1 LAGPST
7 REESPQGRAPAGT
20 SGAVSAILAIAAL
33 LALGFVLRFII
44 AYVLLPGS
52 GFPND
57 LGAFQAWG
65 NDIAQHGPIGF
76 YDRAGFLDYP
86 PVYLLLLGLVSF
98 LSGGNI
104 GEGVKLI
111 PMLADLGLAAVVWVM
126 VRELGVSGRRA
137 FIAAAI
143 VVINPITWFNSAIW
157 GQADA
162 VGSILLLLG
171 LRELQKDRRETASV
185 LAVLA
190 ALTKLQLGILG
201 FVVAFVVL
209 RRSLNPKDGEPSPE
223 RVLTSLGAGLITAAL
238 VCLPF
243 TGLDLA
249 GIVHRIGSVAGILT
263 LGVGLIAGVG
273 GVALGRRYLP
283 IADSA
288 LRGTASLL
296 IGAGTAVVFAGMVFD
311 SMVSRL
317 LNTFGEYPYLTLNAY
332 NPWSLVGDSTG
343 AAMDRSLSWIHDA
356 PWSDAT
362 SSSGGT
368 GFIVGPFPLGVSA
381 VALLVAAALGVAAY
395 VAWSGKSAS
404 AAAETG
410 GSAGLEL
417 QVGSGRGGRVGS
429 WAQAEFHSLWGAF
442 AVSAVAICGV
452 VAISLTGS
460 LYAATLGTGLL
471 LATILGVSGWAAW
484 RDDAQ
489 SLLVALAILTIA
501 FFVVPTRVHERYLFP
516 FFGLGAILLAAS
528 PRWRV
533 VYGLLAVVNTAN
545 LLAVLGQY
553 KGIPAGDGT
562 IGGTLN
568 DWSVAIR
575 TATWFDGL
583 IWPIALSAVV
593 TGFVMVW
600 ALLQMRDRA
609 AQALARETA
618 SRAVDSPA
626 PSWWTSLGEGEPD
639 ESPGVAMS
647 AGASISGR
655 DDEFDQAYIEDSWAE
670 DDGPHRA
677 YADLAMQPRYVPRWV
692 MSLWRRLSRP
702 SSQPDRSAA
711 LNAEPRGRL
720 DKLDVWVVVALILAI
735 LSMRVYRLGEP
746 AQMHFDE
753 VYHARTATE
762 FLQDFKYGIRHDVQN
777 ITIYE
782 WTHPHFA
789 KYAIAGSITLFSDDK
804 VTSTGSLSVPVK
816 DVLVQPRTAFS
827 PANPV
832 TDSEATANYD
842 VRYGDRVLVATG
854 SDVKV
859 YDLQT
864 RALTYTYPITGASA
878 FSEVG
883 PTGLVYV
890 GTSDGRIYR
899 LDTTSLDDVRQGLA
913 STAKPPVALDV
924 TTGLSISHVFTG
936 MPPYILA
943 SDATGNI
950 VSIDLTTSGGSVVGR
965 GLVPGA
971 ADFAKL
977 GTGASSV
984 VASPSGVTNA
994 SAEAQA
1000 IASVLGIDVEP
1011 IQSAL
1016 ATPGGLEVALPVGS
1030 LSSDQIASL
1039 RDRITS
1045 GELPG
1050 ITIST
1055 TNPQVL
1061 VAYRDGVGVLDA
1073 RHVVI
1078 DPATTIATDSPAT
1091 SIAINSN
1098 QSQDSYVTAGAS
1110 ILLLKVNTTDG
1121 SPSATK
1127 DGSISKMPGVVTKV
1141 VFDNATKV
1149 VHALGRTPDGSGW
1162 TVYAI
1167 ETNGDAFFSDAQLPF
1182 EPVAIGLDSSPQ
1194 MPDVNHEALLA
1205 FAPDGSMASVDV
1217 GQFAFSWRLVGVL
1230 FGTLMAVCMYLLA
1243 RILFRRRSVG
1253 LLLAA
1258 FSLMDGM
1265 LFAQSRIAMNDT
1277 YVGGLLLLAYV
1288 IFALLW
1294 LDGGKRRYAFWLG
1307 MPVLG
1312 LVLGLALS
1320 AKWVALYAIASI
1332 GVLILIRSALG
1343 RLLTILGLAAGTGV
1357 LGYMAIGEMKYAP
1370 GTGNVSLTAF
1380 LLLAAVGVVVAGT
1393 MWVINT
1399 RLVPDK
1405 VFAGLSTAVLA
1416 GLLFAAAL
1424 TFSPGSLQNGAPN
1437 YTFFIIMLAVTS
1449 LAAAANAYHPVA
1461 WTREELYFGIGAPV
1475 VVGALAGVLGLLRMN
1490 GTLLEVGVGGIGV
1503 GIAAG
1508 VAFWVGGQAGFGPL
1522 AVPPR
1527 PGSPASFADPAASA
1541 PAGWLRLG
1549 SGFGLPAAW
1558 MGLCVLVLPIIVYVV
1573 MYIPWSQ
1580 PWQPQIDAG
1589 PNATGSLPV
1598 LMCFHF
1604 DTQANICDSAWPAGH
1619 TGQTLWD
1626 LTISMYNYHND
1637 LRASHAASSPWWAWP
1652 MDLKPVWFDSGG
1664 DVPGMSSWIHDGG
1677 NPALW
1682 WMAIFGMAF
1691 ITWQAFKRRSLGLAL
1706 IAVAFFWQWL
1716 SWARIDRAAFQYHFY
1731 TALPFFLMALA
1742 YFLAELWHGPSRRT
1756 WLLARVAAA
1765 AALLFPGVMWLLK
1778 PALCGL
1784 ARVDATN
1791 TYGNSVC
1798 GTGTGDV
1805 VITSRMFLIAVVVI
1819 VALVVLS
1826 AVLWR
1831 LERRQEEGI
1840 EDRNWILQLLAP
1852 VAVGLGVV
1860 AWLSLSGPNDVLI
1873 HAALPPDL
1881 LAIFLGLLGLVMSYF
1896 ALTARN
1902 PRRFVLGVCVIAA
1915 MVFLAL
1921 YPDLSGLWL
1930 PSKIIGIYYA
1940 PLPTW
1945 LYGFQFSVNLQVSE
1959 SVKLISVYGISSAL
1973 LALFVACMAAWVAW
1987 ERRIVVGWRRSRLLL
2002 GAGSAAPADSAA
2014 DPAADAPAA
2023 SEGPSEGAGQADS
2036 KSGDAPA
2043 PTKDSSQSKGTDVS

>member
-1 LAGPST
+1 L
-7 REESPQGRAPAGT
+7 
-20 SGAVSAILAIAAL
+20 I
-33 LALGFVLRFII
+33 LRFII

-76 YDRAGFLDYP
+76 YDRAGFIDYP

-137 FIAAAI
+137 FIATLI
-143 VVINPITWFNSAIW
+143 VVVNPITWFNSAIW

-171 LRELQKDRRETASV
+171 LRELQKDRREAASV

-201 FVVAFVVL
+201 FVVVFVVL
-209 RRSLNPKDGEPSPE
+209 RRSLAPKTGEPSPE

-243 TGLDLA
+243 TGLDLV
-249 GIVHRIGSVAGILT
+249 GIVHRLGSGPGILT
-263 LGVGLIAGVG
+263 LGVGLIAGIG

-283 IADSA
+283 IANSA
-288 LRGTASLL
+288 RREAASLL
-296 IGAGTAVVFAGMVFD
+296 IGAGTVVVFAGMVFD
-311 SMVSRL
+311 SIVSHL

-343 AAMDRSLSWIHDA
+343 AAMDRSLSWIHDT
-356 PWSDAT
+356 PWSDAPGV
-362 SSSGGT
+362 SGP
-368 GFIVGPFPLGVSA
+368 GFIVGPFPVAVSVA
-381 VALLVAAALGVAAY
+381 ALLVAAVLGAAAY
-395 VAWSGKSAS
+395 VAWRRRS
-404 AAAETG
+404 AASVAEV
-410 GSAGLEL
+410 A
-417 QVGSGRGGRVGS
+417 SGRGGRVGR
-429 WAQAEFHSLWGAF
+429 WTHAEFHSLWGAF
-442 AVSAVAICGV
+442 AAAAVVIGSV
-452 VAISLTGS
+452 VALSLTGS
-460 LYAATLGTGLL
+460 LYAATLGSGLL
-471 LATILGVSGWAAW
+471 LITLVGVSAWAAW
-484 RDDAQ
+484 RDDQQ

-501 FFVVPTRVHERYLFP
+501 FFVLPTRVHERYLFP
-516 FFGLGAILLAAS
+516 FFGLGAILLASS

-545 LLAVLGQY
+545 LLAVLVQY

-562 IGGTLN
+562 VGGTLN
-568 DWSVAIR
+568 DWGRGIA
-575 TATWFDGL
+575 TATWFDGI
-583 IWPIALSAVV
+583 IWPIAVSGVV
-593 TGFVMVW
+593 TGLIMVW

-609 AQALARETA
+609 ALALARETA
-618 SRAVDSPA
+618 SRATDPQAPA
-626 PSWWTSLGEGEPD
+626 WWTSLGEAKPVGSTEPLELPALAASVPGD
-639 ESPGVAMS
+639 EQ
-647 AGASISGR
+647 
-655 DDEFDQAYIEDSWAE
+655 DETYVDDSWT
-670 DDGPHRA
+670 DDDFHVA
-677 YADLAMQPRYVPRWV
+677 YADPLSEPRYVPRWA
-692 MSLWRRLSRP
+692 MSLWRRVSGP

-711 LNAEPRGRL
+711 LDSEPRGRL
-720 DKLDVWVVVALILAI
+720 DKLDIWVVVALILAI

-762 FLQDFKYGIRHDVQN
+762 FLQDFRYGIRHDVQDV
-777 ITIYE
+777 TIYE

-804 VTSTGSLSVPVK
+804 VTSTGSLNVPVK

-827 PANPV
+827 PGSPN
-832 TDSEATANYD
+832 TDSEATADYSI
-842 VRYGDRVLVATG
+842 RYGDRVLVATG

-864 RALTYTYPITGASA
+864 RALTYTYPIAGAAA

-883 PTGLVYV
+883 PSGLVYV
-890 GTSDGRIYR
+890 GTTDGRIYR

-913 STAKPPVALDV
+913 STVKPAVALGV
-924 TTGLSISHVFTG
+924 TTGLSITHVYTG
-936 MPPYILA
+936 MPPYVLA

-950 VSIDLTTSGGSVVGR
+950 VSIDLTTGGSIVGR

-977 GTGASSV
+977 GTGASSL

-994 SAEAQA
+994 DAEAHV
-1000 IASVLGIDVEP
+1000 IASVLGIDVAP

-1016 ATPGGLEVALPVGS
+1016 SATNGLERALPVGS
-1030 LSSDQIASL
+1030 LSSDQIVSL
-1039 RDRITS
+1039 GGQITS
-1045 GELPG
+1045 GALPG
-1050 ITIST
+1050 ITVST
-1055 TNPQVL
+1055 SNPQVL
-1061 VAYRDGVGVLDA
+1061 VAYRDGVAVLDA
-1073 RHVVI
+1073 RQVAF
-1078 DPATTIATDSPAT
+1078 DPAATIATDSPAT

-1098 QSQDSYVTAGAS
+1098 QTQDSYVTAGDS
-1110 ILLLKVNTTDG
+1110 IVLLKISTGDA
-1121 SPSATK
+1121 ATVAK
-1127 DGSISKMPGVVTKV
+1127 HGSISKMPGPVTKV
-1141 VFDNATKV
+1141 VFDNATKIA
-1149 VHALGRTPDGSGW
+1149 HALGRTPDGSGW

-1167 ETNGDAFFSDAQLPF
+1167 ETNGDAVFSDAKLPF

-1194 MPDVNHEALLA
+1194 MPDVNHAALLA

-1217 GQFAFSWRLVGVL
+1217 GQFAFSWRLAGVL
-1230 FGTLMAVCMYLLA
+1230 FGTLMAVGMYLLA
-1243 RILFRRRSVG
+1243 RILFRRRTVG
-1253 LLLAA
+1253 LLVAA
-1258 FSLMDGM
+1258 FTLLDGM

-1277 YVGGLLLLAYV
+1277 YVGGFLLLAYV

-1307 MPVLG
+1307 MPLLG
-1312 LVLGLALS
+1312 LVLGLALAS
-1320 AKWVALYAIASI
+1320 KWVALYAIASI

-1357 LGYMAIGEMKYAP
+1357 LGYMAIAEMKYAP
-1370 GTGNVSLTAF
+1370 GTGNVPLTA
-1380 LLLAAVGVVVAGT
+1380 LLMLAAVGVVLAGT
-1393 MWVINT
+1393 MWVIRT

-1405 VFAGLSTAVLA
+1405 IFAGVATALVA
-1416 GLLFAAAL
+1416 GILFAVGL

-1461 WTREELYFGIGAPV
+1461 WTREELNFGIGAPV
-1475 VVGALAGVLGLLRMN
+1475 VIGVMAGGLGLVRMS
-1490 GTLLEVGVGGIGV
+1490 GTLLEVGAGGISL

-1508 VAFWVGGQAGFGPL
+1508 LAFWVGGRMGFGPL

-1527 PGSPASFADPAASA
+1527 PGSLASFAEPAAPA
-1541 PAGWLRLG
+1541 PKGWLRLG
-1549 SGFGLPAAW
+1549 SGHGLPAAW
-1558 MGLCVLVLPIIVYVV
+1558 MGLCLLVLPVVVYILL
-1573 MYIPWSQ
+1573 YIPWAV
-1580 PWQPQIDAG
+1580 PWHTQIDSG
-1589 PNATGSLPV
+1589 PNATGPLPV
-1598 LMCFHF
+1598 IACLHF
-1604 DTQANICDSAWPAGH
+1604 DQQAAVCDNAWPAGH

-1626 LTISMYNYHND
+1626 LTTSMYNYHND
-1637 LRASHAASSPWWAWP
+1637 LRAAHAASSPWWAWP
-1652 MDLKPVWFDSGG
+1652 MDLKPVWFDSGS

-1691 ITWQAFKRRSLGLAL
+1691 ICWQAFKRRSLGLTL

-1784 ARVDATN
+1784 ARVN
-1791 TYGNSVC
+1791 TGDFFGNTAC

-1819 VALVVLS
+1819 AALVALS
-1826 AVLWR
+1826 AILWR
-1831 LERRQEEGI
+1831 LERRGEEGI

-1852 VAVGLGVV
+1852 VAVGLGLVG
-1860 AWLSLSGPNDVLI
+1860 WLSLSGPNDVLI

-1881 LAIFLGLLGLVMSYF
+1881 LAIFLGLLGVVMSYF

-1902 PRRFVLGVCVIAA
+1902 PRRFVLGVCAIAA
-1915 MVFLAL
+1915 MVFVAL

-1945 LYGFQFSVNLQVSE
+1945 LFGFQFSVNLQVSE
-1959 SVKLISVYGISSAL
+1959 SVKLISVYGISLTL
-1973 LALFVACMAAWVAW
+1973 LALFVAGMAAWVAW
-1987 ERRIVVGWRRSRLLL
+1987 ERRIVVGWRRSRRLLD
-2002 GAGSAAPADSAA
+2002 AGPGSGSDAPSDS
-2014 DPAADAPAA
+2014 AADAPAGSA
-2023 SEGPSEGAGQADS
+2023 PDAPAVDDDSGLADL
-2036 KSGDAPA
+2036 KSGDGPA
-2043 PTKDSSQSKGTDVS
+2043 TTKESSQSKGTDVP

>member
-1 LAGPST
+1 L
-7 REESPQGRAPAGT
+7 
-20 SGAVSAILAIAAL
+20 I
-33 LALGFVLRFII
+33 LRFII

-76 YDRAGFLDYP
+76 YNRAGFLDYP

-98 LSGGNI
+98 LTGGNI

-126 VRELGVSGRRA
+126 ARELGVSGRRA
-137 FIAAAI
+137 FIAALI
-143 VVINPITWFNSAIW
+143 VIVNPITWFNSAIW

-201 FVVAFVVL
+201 FVVVFVVL
-209 RRSLNPKDGEPSPE
+209 RRSLAPKTGEPSPV

-238 VCLPF
+238 ICLPF

-249 GIVHRIGSVAGILT
+249 GIVQRLGSVSGILT
-263 LGVGLIAGVG
+263 LGVGLVAGIGV
-273 GVALGRRYLP
+273 VALGRRYLP
-283 IADSA
+283 IADAA
-288 LRGTASLL
+288 LREVASLL
-296 IGAGTAVVFAGMVFD
+296 IGAGTVIVFAGMVFD
-311 SMVSRL
+311 SIVSHL
-317 LNTFGEYPYLTLNAY
+317 LNTFGEYPYLTLNGY

-362 SSSGGT
+362 SGASGT
-368 GFIVGPFPLGVSA
+368 GFIVGPFPFGVSVA
-381 VALLVAAALGVAAY
+381 VLLVAAVLGAAAVLAWRSQGVA
-395 VAWSGKSAS
+395 V
-404 AAAETG
+404 AETD
-410 GSAGLEL
+410 GSADLTP
-417 QVGSGRGGRVGS
+417 QFASGRNGRVGR
-429 WAQAEFHSLWGAF
+429 WAQAEFRSLWGTF
-442 AVSAVAICGV
+442 AVAAVVICGV
-452 VAISLTGS
+452 LALSLTGS
-460 LYAATLGTGLL
+460 LYAVTLGSGLL
-471 LATILGVSGWAAW
+471 IAVLLGVSAWAAW
-484 RDDAQ
+484 QDDTR
-489 SLLVALAILTIA
+489 SLLVALTILTIA
-501 FFVVPTRVHERYLFP
+501 FFVIPTRVHERYLFP

-568 DWSVAIR
+568 GWSVAIR

-593 TGFVMVW
+593 TGLVMVW
-600 ALLQMRDRA
+600 ALLQMRGRA
-609 AQALARETA
+609 ARALARETL
-618 SRAVDSPA
+618 SRAVDPPA
-626 PSWWTSLGEGEPD
+626 PSWWTSLGEAEPV

-647 AGASISGR
+647 AAASISDP
-655 DDEFDQAYIEDSWAE
+655 DDESYDAFDDDSWAE
-670 DDGPHRA
+670 GDESYDA
-677 YADLAMQPRYVPRWV
+677 YADPASEPRYVPRRV
-692 MSLWRRLSRP
+692 MSLWHRLFRP
-702 SSQPDRSAA
+702 SSRPDRSAA

-720 DKLDVWVVVALILAI
+720 DKLDIWVVVALILAI

-777 ITIYE
+777 TTIYE

-789 KYAIAGSITLFSDDK
+789 KYAIAGGITLFSDDK
-804 VTSTGSLSVPVK
+804 VTSTGSLNVPVK

-827 PANPV
+827 PASTS

-854 SDVKV
+854 SDVQV

-864 RALTYTYPITGASA
+864 RTLTYTYPIAGASA

-883 PTGLVYV
+883 PSGLVYV
-890 GTSDGRIYR
+890 GTTDGRIYR

-913 STAKPPVALDV
+913 STVKPPVALDV
-924 TTGLSISHVFTG
+924 ATGLSITHVFSG
-936 MPPYILA
+936 MPPYVLA
-943 SDATGNI
+943 SDASGNI
-950 VSIDLTTSGGSVVGR
+950 VSIDLTTSGGTIVGR

-994 SAEAQA
+994 SAEAQV
-1000 IASVLGIDVEP
+1000 IASVLGIDVAP

-1016 ATPGGLEVALPVGS
+1016 STSGGLEVALPVGS
-1030 LSSDQIASL
+1030 LSSDQITSL
-1039 RDRITS
+1039 TGHITS

-1050 ITIST
+1050 ITVST
-1055 TNPQVL
+1055 SNPQVL
-1061 VAYRDGVGVLDA
+1061 VAYWDGVAVLDA
-1073 RHVVI
+1073 RHVAF
-1078 DPATTIATDSPAT
+1078 DPVATIATDSPAT

-1098 QSQDSYVTAGAS
+1098 TSQDSYVTAGDS
-1110 ILLLKVNTTDG
+1110 ILLLKVNSTDG
-1121 SPSATK
+1121 TPFAKK

-1141 VFDNATKV
+1141 VFDDATKI
-1149 VHALGRTPDGSGW
+1149 VHALGRTPDGRGW

-1167 ETNGDAFFSDAQLPF
+1167 ETNGDAVFSDAQLPF
-1182 EPVAIGLDSSPQ
+1182 EPVSIGLDSSPQ

-1243 RILFRRRSVG
+1243 RILFRRSSVG
-1253 LLLAA
+1253 LLVAA

-1312 LVLGLALS
+1312 VVLGLALS

-1357 LGYMAIGEMKYAP
+1357 LGYMAIAEMTYAP
-1370 GTGNVSLTAF
+1370 GTGNVPMTA
-1380 LLLAAVGVVVAGT
+1380 LLILAAVGVVLAGT
-1393 MWVINT
+1393 VWVIKT

-1405 VFAGLSTAVLA
+1405 VFAGISTAVVAGILLA
-1416 GLLFAAAL
+1416 AGL

-1461 WTREELYFGIGAPV
+1461 WTREELYFAIGAPV
-1475 VVGALAGVLGLLRMN
+1475 AIGLLASALGLAR
-1490 GTLLEVGVGGIGV
+1490 GSGPLLEVGLGGIGL
-1503 GIAAG
+1503 GIAAAAG
-1508 VAFWVGGQAGFGPL
+1508 FWVGGRLGFGPL
-1522 AVPPR
+1522 AVPPS
-1527 PGSPASFADPAASA
+1527 PGSPASFADPAAPA
-1541 PAGWLRLG
+1541 PTGWLRLG

-1558 MGLCVLVLPIIVYVV
+1558 MGLCIVVLPLIVYILL
-1573 MYIPWSQ
+1573 YIPWAL
-1580 PWQPQIDAG
+1580 PWQPQINTG
-1589 PNATGSLPV
+1589 PNATGPLPV
-1598 LMCFHF
+1598 IACLHF
-1604 DTQANICDSAWPAGH
+1604 DQQAAVCDNAWPAGH

-1637 LRASHAASSPWWAWP
+1637 LRQPHAASSPWWAWP

-1664 DVPGMSSWIHDGG
+1664 NVPGMSSWIHDGG

-1691 ITWQAFKRRSLGLAL
+1691 ICWQAFKRRSLGLAL

-1784 ARVDATN
+1784 ARVDTGE
-1791 TYGNSVC
+1791 YFGNSVC

-1819 VALVVLS
+1819 AALVVLS

-1840 EDRNWILQLLAP
+1840 EDHNWILQLLAP
-1852 VAVGLGVV
+1852 VAIGLGAVG
-1860 AWLSLSGPNDVLI
+1860 WLSLSGPNDVLI

-1902 PRRFVLGVCVIAA
+1902 PRRFVLGVCAIAA

-1945 LYGFQFSVNLQVSE
+1945 LYGFQFSVNLQPSAAVG
-1959 SVKLISVYGISSAL
+1959 IGGTYAISSVL
-1973 LALFVACMAAWVAW
+1973 VALFVACVAAWVAW

-2002 GAGSAAPADSAA
+2002 GAGPAAPAG
-2014 DPAADAPAA
+2014 PVA
-2023 SEGPSEGAGQADS
+2023 SEGATDDS
-2036 KSGDAPA
+2036 KSNSPA
-2043 PTKDSSQSKGTDVS
+2043 STKDSSQSKGTDVS